1 MSPDSDARIYDRG
14 YRRYDGP
21 RTGVQGAV
29 RTVGLQSLRRA
40 LGLRRP
46 FWAKLPPALIIGL
59 AFVPALVYVGIGA
72 ILSDIDADIIP
83 AYADYYGVIAA
94 ALLLFVAWTAPEILC
109 PDRHTGMLG
118 LYFSSPL
125 SRPTYLLAKFS
136 AIGTVLLAITLGP
149 VVFLAIARGLIGDGP
164 SIGDLPLLALRMIG
178 TGVMLALL
186 YGMLGAAISSLVDR
200 RAIATAVIILFVFAL
215 SAATSTMVEVA
226 EYSEWLYVF
235 DLPSVGEDVVNA
247 IWNVNED
254 PLTGLDPW
262 AVFAAATAWIVGTSA
277 IVWERYRRLEV
288 TR

>member
-1 MSPDSDARIYDRG
+1 
-14 YRRYDGP
+14 
-21 RTGVQGAV
+21 
-29 RTVGLQSLRRA
+29 
-40 LGLRRP
+40 
-46 FWAKLPPALIIGL
+46 
-59 AFVPALVYVGIGA
+59 
-72 ILSDIDADIIP
+72 
-83 AYADYYGVIAA
+83 
-94 ALLLFVAWTAPEILC
+94 
-109 PDRHTGMLG
+109 MLG